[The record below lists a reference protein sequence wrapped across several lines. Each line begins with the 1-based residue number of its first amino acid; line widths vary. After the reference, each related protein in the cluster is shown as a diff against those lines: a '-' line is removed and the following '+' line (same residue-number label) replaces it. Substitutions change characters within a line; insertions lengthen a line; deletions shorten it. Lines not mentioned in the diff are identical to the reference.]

1 MCNLISNL
9 YIAFEIPVVGLNNVK
24 VVKLFINRQNKAE
37 IIASYLDY
45 FYYRAESDHKLF
57 DTFQLP
63 MLNSSCW

>member
-45 FYYRAESDHKLF
+45 FYYRAESF